1 MTLTVDIK
9 DKTQRSLEKFASE
22 NGKQVSQYAAEIIDD
37 FIGRTATERAES
49 FAFMRLAETTFSE
62 WDNDEDAIYD
72 TL

>member
-37 FIGRTATERAES
+37 FIGRTAAERAES
-49 FAFMRLAETTFSE
+49 FAFMTLAETSFSE
-62 WDNDEDAIYD
+62 
-72 TL
+72 

>member
-37 FIGRTATERAES
+37 FIGRTAAERAES